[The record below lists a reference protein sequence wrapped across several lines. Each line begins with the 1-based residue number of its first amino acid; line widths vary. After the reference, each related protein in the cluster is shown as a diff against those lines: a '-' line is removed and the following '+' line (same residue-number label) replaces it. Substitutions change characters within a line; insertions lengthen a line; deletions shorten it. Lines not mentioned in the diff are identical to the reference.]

1 MTPEELPDTTSLEG
15 AQDVANPVTEPVDDF
30 ADVELGPPAQSCEIG
45 CESCQ

>member
-1 MTPEELPDTTSLEG
+1 MTPETPTT
-15 AQDVANPVTEPVDDF
+15 TESEEVKPAIDPVDDF